1 MERVREKLHSRTG
14 ASLLIALLFFL
25 VAMTVG
31 AVVLTAA
38 SANAGRIQKN
48 RQEQQNYLAVASAA
62 ELVKE
67 DIAGDPCL
75 TFIGSYRRIDTEI
88 VTYHESKD
96 EETGEVTTWTITEHK
111 TEYKKDKKDTNDA
124 SDLLSDSD
132 GTGLDKNSK
141 ILTNK
146 IVSLDDTYYATVPEL
161 HCMAPA
167 QNLEKDIEFK
177 ENDELDIPAVK
188 GKITIQTVGNE
199 RYTIR
204 VQLNSQ
210 RNGVSSNVMT
220 MVFAPKVSGPETT
233 VSTRSWSAGDSH
245 FTEVT
250 TTYTTTVTWE
260 EPVIRKGALG

>member
-62 ELVKE
+62 GLLRE
-67 DIAGDPCL
+67 DITGDPCL

-96 EETGEVTTWTITEHK
+96 EETGEVTTWTTTEHK
-111 TEYKKDKKDTNDA
+111 TEYKKDTNDA
-124 SDLLSDSD
+124 GDRLSDSD
-132 GTGLDKNSK
+132 GTGLDENSK
-141 ILTNK
+141 LLTNK

-161 HCMAPA
+161 HCAAPT
-167 QNLEKDIEFK
+167 QNLEEALVFEK
-177 ENDELDIPAVK
+177 NDELAIPAVE
-188 GKITIQTVGNE
+188 GKLTIQTVGNE

-210 RNGVSSNVMT
+210 RDGVSSNAMT

-233 VSTRSWSAGDSH
+233 VSTRSWSEGNSH
-245 FTEVT
+245 YTEVT
-250 TTYTTTVTWE
+250 RTYRTTVTWK
-260 EPVIRKGALG
+260 EPVITKGALG

>member
-62 ELVKE
+62 GLLRE
-67 DIAGDPCL
+67 DITGAPCL

-88 VTYHESKD
+88 ITYYESTNA
-96 EETGEVTTWTITEHK
+96 ETGEVTTWTTTEHK
-111 TEYKKDKKDTNDA
+111 TEYKKDADDESA
-124 SDLLSDSD
+124 SD
-132 GTGLDKNSK
+132 GTGLDENSK
-141 ILTNK
+141 LLTNG

-161 HCMAPA
+161 CCAAPK
-167 QNLEKDIEFK
+167 QNLEKDLEFK

-188 GKITIQTVGNE
+188 GKITIQTYGNE